1 MSNKDITLTNQKKY
15 YQKNKDN
22 EEFKLK
28 IALKNRENYLKRKNK
43 QLTMKQLNINETENK
58 DLIVN
63 KLDNGDLIVNKIDN
77 EEVKQDIKPIE
88 NMNEVKQDIKP
99 IENMNEETEEIE
111 EVNLTKKQSEKAEQ
125 IITGIKEEI
134 KSYMNSNN
142 YNNNLF
148 FNKKLEE
155 IDENDEEF
163 KELINEINKNLQ
175 QRITIEDINKEVEIR
190 NQRKQAENKEK
201 DLFFKPFEK
210 DNYIK
215 PINKIHKKSLNN
227 QNIDIQRFKTKRYLR
242 TIIKKAKPQ
251 TLRKLIQYFN

>member
-77 EEVKQDIKPIE
+77 E
-88 NMNEVKQDIKP
+88 EVKQDIKP